1 MKWNKILALV
11 TLCALAVPS
20 GFAVA
25 AEPLVTDVAVKGS
38 VNGTSG
44 VTNQISLVQQT
55 VEDADKGYLANIKSN
70 EVAYAQLS
78 WNQVEETEITAT
90 PGGRGERQIFCCCGQ
105 QRSDVVGS
113 ESGADRST

>member
-55 VEDADKGYLANIKSN
+55 VEDADKGYLANIK
-70 EVAYAQLS
+70 
-78 WNQVEETEITAT
+78 IM
-90 PGGRGERQIFCCCGQ
+90 R
-105 QRSDVVGS
+105 
-113 ESGADRST
+113 